1 MNNLGWIWRIVINNK
16 WLYLFSILLLLLES
30 GAYISST
37 ALQEKLIDGI
47 FINKNYDQFPYI
59 VSLIA
64 IAYVS
69 YSLLFT
75 IGSYILYNN
84 ISNFLLTLSTKLLNH
99 LYKLPTVL
107 FQKKRSGEYLH
118 HFSVD
123 IESIAGLTGWDIP
136 RILQQFFTIV
146 TLVLI
151 IGANSLY
158 IIIFIIIFNII
169 YTLLA
174 KYYGNNLRRISK
186 IINRKQSKILVRLE
200 ECIASTRE
208 VLVFNRIKWEQQ
220 VLKKL
225 FKQYHVHALKEEEI
239 RSKQLIANESLKWG
253 SSLIVIIVGV
263 YKVHVGTMSVGALVV
278 VYQLSLQLADAVK
291 YMYDLI
297 IKAVKRLPSVDNI
310 RIEFDRNLLKESNE
324 NNTNFIRDEVS
335 ISVENV
341 CYKYP
346 NNVSNSLKNI
356 SMKIQHGKKVAFV
369 GTSGSGK
376 STLLKLLLK
385 FDYPNSGDIKIG
397 DFSIKDLG
405 NKEWFEKI
413 GVVFQE
419 PYLFSNTIRNNIT
432 LGAKV
437 SDNKLDEICKLVC
450 LDEYIVGLPNRYN
463 TIIGER
469 GITLSGGQRQRLAL
483 ARALVRDPD
492 ILILD
497 EATSA
502 LDIATEAIVMNNLD
516 KFRRGKTTIIIAHR
530 LSTIENSDLIYVLD
544 DGSITEYGKHEELLK
559 NNLLYMNLVRQD
571 IKEKDVVTYQ

>member
-1 MNNLGWIWRIVINNK
+1 M
-16 WLYLFSILLLLLES
+16 
-30 GAYISST
+30 
-37 ALQEKLIDGI
+37 
-47 FINKNYDQFPYI
+47 
-59 VSLIA
+59 
-64 IAYVS
+64 
-69 YSLLFT
+69 
-75 IGSYILYNN
+75 
-84 ISNFLLTLSTKLLNH
+84 
-99 LYKLPTVL
+99 
-107 FQKKRSGEYLH
+107 
-118 HFSVD
+118 
-123 IESIAGLTGWDIP
+123 ESIAGLTGWDIP

-297 IKAVKRLPSVDNI
+297 IKVVKRLPSVDNI

-356 SMKIQHGKKVAFV
+356 SMKIQHGKK
-369 GTSGSGK
+369 
-376 STLLKLLLK
+376 LLL
-385 FDYPNSGDIKIG
+385 
-397 DFSIKDLG
+397 
-405 NKEWFEKI
+405 
-413 GVVFQE
+413 
-419 PYLFSNTIRNNIT
+419 
-432 LGAKV
+432 
-437 SDNKLDEICKLVC
+437 
-450 LDEYIVGLPNRYN
+450 
-463 TIIGER
+463 
-469 GITLSGGQRQRLAL
+469 
-483 ARALVRDPD
+483 
-492 ILILD
+492 
-497 EATSA
+497 
-502 LDIATEAIVMNNLD
+502 
-516 KFRRGKTTIIIAHR
+516 
-530 LSTIENSDLIYVLD
+530 
-544 DGSITEYGKHEELLK
+544 
-559 NNLLYMNLVRQD
+559 
-571 IKEKDVVTYQ
+571 